1 MEAYEVKATDDAI
14 KCLDEHKLAWAVAV
28 AVDGKEWVCDVEVV
42 FDMVLDAARRADD
55 GHKSE
60 D

>member
-1 MEAYEVKATDDAI
+1 MDAYEVKTINDAI

-28 AVDGKEWVCDVEVV
+28 AVGGKEWDCDVERV
-42 FDMVLDAARRADD
+42 FDMVLDAAKRADD
-55 GHKSE
+55 GHKTA